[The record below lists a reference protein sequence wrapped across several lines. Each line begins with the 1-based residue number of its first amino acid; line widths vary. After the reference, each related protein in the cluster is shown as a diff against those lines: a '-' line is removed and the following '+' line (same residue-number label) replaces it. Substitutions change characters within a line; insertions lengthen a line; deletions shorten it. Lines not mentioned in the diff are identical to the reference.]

1 MTQAHT
7 SSDNFLKG
15 GGQMGALM
23 RAYDWAAS
31 PLGPCDGWSPT
42 LKTVL
47 RLLLTTNH
55 PIIVFWGPQLIQFY
69 NDAYSATLGP
79 ERHPAI
85 LGRPG
90 KESWQEVWHIIGP
103 DVEQVMS
110 GGEST
115 WHEDKLVPLTR
126 HGRKQDVW
134 WNYGYSPIED
144 AEGVQ
149 GALVICNDVT
159 AQHHHTAALNELNRT
174 LEERVRART
183 AELEEASR
191 EHEKRRRLYET
202 ILSTTPDLVYVF
214 DLEHRFS
221 YANAMLLQM
230 WGQDWDNAIGKTCLE
245 LGYEPWHAEMH
256 DREIEH
262 VKRTR
267 QSIRGEVPFD
277 GAFGRRIYDYI
288 FVPVLGPDGEVE
300 AVAGSTRD
308 VTEYK
313 QIENELKRNQAHL
326 TSLFA
331 QSAAG
336 ITEGGVDGVIRNVN
350 QRFCEMMA
358 CEPSFVMGKSM
369 RALTHPDDLAASV
382 ALFERLV
389 ATGAPFEIEKRY
401 VRPDG
406 SAIWANTAVSLIRD
420 ETGQSA
426 PTVLAV
432 VLDISER
439 KKAEEALL
447 DAARRKDEF
456 LAMLAHELRNP
467 LAPISSAAE
476 LLALGRLDGAGI
488 ERTSAIISRQVRHMT
503 GLVDDLMDVSR
514 VTRGLASL
522 DKRPLDPKQVMLDAV
537 EQVRPLIDARGH
549 RLTLT
554 IHDTPA
560 RVMGDRKRL
569 VQVLSNLLNNA
580 AKYTPDGGNIAL
592 TLEVGQDAL
601 RIAVADDGIG
611 MDAQLTERA
620 FEPFVQAER
629 TSDRSQGG
637 LGIGLALVRSLV
649 ALHGGEAGA
658 RSDGLGRGSTFTIT
672 LPVAE
677 PDVPAAAAAGAAGAR
692 TGASPLKI
700 LVVDDNQD
708 AAEMLAFTLRA
719 DGHEAIVENDPLR
732 ALATAREIAPQVCLL
747 DIGLPVIDG
756 NELARRL
763 RADPATAGAVLVAV
777 TGYSHEQ
784 DRDEAARAGFDH
796 YFVKPVDSARLAPLL
811 DAIGRSRAARA

>member
-7 SSDNFLKG
+7 DSFLKG

-23 RAYDWAAS
+23 RAHDWSAT
-31 PLGPCDGWSPT
+31 PLGPCDSWPPT

-47 RLLLTTNH
+47 RLLLTSNH
-55 PIIVFWGPQLIQFY
+55 PMSVFWGPGLIQFY
-69 NDAYSATLGP
+69 NDAYSEVIGP
-79 ERHPAI
+79 ERHPNI
-85 LGRPG
+85 LGCPG
-90 KESWQEVWHIIGP
+90 RENWAEIWHIIGP
-103 DVEQVMS
+103 DIEQLMA
-110 GGEST
+110 GGDAT
-115 WHEDKLVPLTR
+115 WYEDRLVPLTR
-126 HGRKQDVW
+126 NGSKQDAW
-134 WNYGYSPIED
+134 WTYGYSPVED
-144 AEGVQ
+144 ESGVQ
-149 GALVICNDVT
+149 GVLVICNDVT
-159 AQHHHTAALNELNRT
+159 DQHNDHAALNELNRT
-174 LEERVRART
+174 LEDRVHART
-183 AELEEASR
+183 LELEEASR

-202 ILSTTPDLVYVF
+202 ILSNTPDLVYVF
-214 DLEHRFS
+214 DLEHRFT
-221 YANAMLLQM
+221 YANAVLLQM
-230 WGQDWDNAIGKTCLE
+230 WGRDWENAIGKTCLE
-245 LGYEPWHAEMH
+245 LGYEPWHAAMH

-262 VKRTR
+262 VKRTK
-267 QSIRGEVPFD
+267 QAIRGEVPFD
-277 GAFGRRIYDYI
+277 GTFGRRIYDYI
-288 FVPVLGPDGEVE
+288 FVPVLGPNGEVE
-300 AVAGSTRD
+300 AIAGTTRD
-308 VTEYK
+308 VTDYK
-313 QIENELKRNQAHL
+313 LIETELKRNQAHL
-326 TSLFA
+326 SSLFA

-336 ITEGGVDGVIRNVN
+336 ITEGGIDGIILSVN
-350 QRFCEMMA
+350 QRYCKMLE
-358 CEPSFVMGKSM
+358 CEPSYVIGKSM
-369 RALTHPDDLAASV
+369 RALTHPDDVTASV
-382 ALFERLV
+382 GLFERLV
-389 ATGAPFEIEKRY
+389 RTGAPFEIEKRY
-401 VRPDG
+401 LRPDG
-406 SAIWANTAVSLIRD
+406 SVIWANTAVSLIRD
-420 ETGQSA
+420 ETGQAA

-447 DAARRKDEF
+447 DASRRKDEF

-522 DKRPLDPKQVMLDAV
+522 DKRALDPRQVMLDAV

-592 TLEVGQDAL
+592 SLEVDADAL

-611 MDAQLTERA
+611 MDAQLTQRA

-629 TSDRSQGG
+629 TSDRAQGG

-649 ALHGGEAGA
+649 ELHGGQAGA
-658 RSDGLGRGSTFTIT
+658 RSDGPGRGSTFTIS
-672 LPVAE
+672 LPVVEASA
-677 PDVPAAAAAGAAGAR
+677 PAAPAAGAARLRA
-692 TGASPLKI
+692 GASPLRI
-700 LVVDDNQD
+700 LVVDDNHD

-719 DGHEAIVENDPLR
+719 DGHEAFVENDSLR
-732 ALATAREIAPQVCLL
+732 ALATAREVAPQVCLL

-756 NELARRL
+756 NELARML

-784 DRDEAARAGFDH
+784 DREDAAKAGFDH
-796 YFVKPVDSARLAPLL
+796 YFVKPLDSSRLALLL
-811 DAIGRSRAARA
+811 DAVERSHAMRA